1 MNHEHDLERRLNN
14 MEKSYKL
21 QLFILFQIYYMIMLT
36 GFYITWPT
44 SGCTVFAIMILVP
57 WYAFAFAS

>member
-1 MNHEHDLERRLNN
+1 MNREHDLERRLNR

-21 QLFILFQIYYMIMLT
+21 QICILLTIYFMIMLT

-57 WYAFAFAS
+57 VHTLLAS

>member
-1 MNHEHDLERRLNN
+1 MNREHDLERRLNG
-14 MEKSYKL
+14 MEKSYHL
-21 QLFILFQIYYMIMLT
+21 QLFILLTIYFMIMLT

-57 WYAFAFAS
+57 VRMLLAS

>member
-1 MNHEHDLERRLNN
+1 MNREHDLERRLNH

-21 QLFILFQIYYMIMLT
+21 QIFILLTIYFMALLM

-44 SGCTVFAIMILVP
+44 SGCTVFAVIIIFSGRIL
-57 WYAFAFAS
+57 FAS